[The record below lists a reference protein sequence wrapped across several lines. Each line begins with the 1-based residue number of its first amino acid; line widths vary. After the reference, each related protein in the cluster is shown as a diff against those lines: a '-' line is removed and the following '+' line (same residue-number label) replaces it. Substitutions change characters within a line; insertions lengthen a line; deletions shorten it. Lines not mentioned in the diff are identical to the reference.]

1 MKVEKSLLKKK
12 VPSKVKKFPSLWLK
26 HFPRFCFPFKVCFV
40 FGRCFDAGSK
50 FPLLLFFPNT
60 HEREGEGVRER
71 EREGRERKGER
82 GESE

>member
-1 MKVEKSLLKKK
+1 MKVKKSLLKKK

-60 HEREGEGVRER
+60 PEREGEREQERVRER
-71 EREGRERKGER
+71 ERERGER
-82 GESE
+82 ASE